1 MFLKQTVIVYHI
13 INNYVKY
20 AIKKLDVDVENIVIK
35 IYNEGINCWTGI
47 LESHKYWSRCLFEIL
62 NKNKVT

>member
-35 IYNEGINCWTGI
+35 IYNEGINC
-47 LESHKYWSRCLFEIL
+47 
-62 NKNKVT
+62 